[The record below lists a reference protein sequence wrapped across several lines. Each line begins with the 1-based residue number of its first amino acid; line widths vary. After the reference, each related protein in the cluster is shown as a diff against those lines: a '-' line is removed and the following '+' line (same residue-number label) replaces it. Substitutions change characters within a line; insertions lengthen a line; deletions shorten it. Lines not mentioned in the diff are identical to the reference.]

1 MVAMKRKFLFKFFL
15 LLFIVSI
22 GLLANSYYRSYKAD
36 KLYSE
41 AREMY
46 YKNVE
51 EVLDE
56 KINEEN
62 PEEGIDITEESENKQ
77 DSQEVNDMDSPEEPS
92 EEESQENNTPE
103 EPAAQEPQQDNQV
116 SQEDV
121 AFEENVIGW
130 INVEGTNIDYPV
142 VQADDNEYYLTRN
155 YKGEKDSYG
164 SIYMDFRNVRVG
176 RDDNIIIYGHKIRD
190 GSMFSDLAMYTNEGT
205 YEQYFENNN
214 IISLD
219 HNGERT
225 TWEIYSAYVVNLDR
239 EDYHLFTIFKDR
251 EKYTD
256 FLEVSK
262 ERSLIKKDIELT
274 ENDTV
279 ISLVTCNFWYDNARV
294 IVHGK
299 LIE

>member
-1 MVAMKRKFLFKFFL
+1 MKKKILFRFFL
-15 LLFIVSI
+15 IIFIVSI
-22 GLLANSYYRSYKAD
+22 GLLINTYYKSYKAD

-41 AREMY
+41 ARDMY
-46 YKNVE
+46 YKNIE

-56 KINEEN
+56 KINNNQEE
-62 PEEGIDITEESENKQ
+62 P
-77 DSQEVNDMDSPEEPS
+77 EPS
-92 EEESQENNTPE
+92 EETENSEEGTEEVVENPPE
-103 EPAAQEPQQDNQV
+103 ESEEENYEEEPIQQEPQQEVNQI

-130 INVEGTNIDYPV
+130 INVDGTKIDYPV
-142 VQADDNEYYLTRN
+142 VQADDNDYYLNHN
-155 YKGEKDSYG
+155 YKGERDSYG
-164 SIYMDFRNVRVG
+164 SIYMDFRNVSVA

-205 YEQYFENNN
+205 YKEYFENND
-214 IISLD
+214 IITLD

-225 TWEIYSAYVVNLDR
+225 TWEIYSAYVVNLNS
-239 EDYHLFTIFKDR
+239 EDYHLYTIFKDR
-251 EKYTD
+251 ENYKE
-256 FLEVSK
+256 FIQESK
-262 ERSLIKKDIELT
+262 DRSLVKKNIDIT

-294 IVHGK
+294 ILHGK

>member
-1 MVAMKRKFLFKFFL
+1 MKRKFLFKFFL

-22 GLLANSYYRSYKAD
+22 GLLGNSYYKSYKAE

-62 PEEGIDITEESENKQ
+62 PEEVIDLTEESENPQ
-77 DSQEVNDMDSPEEPS
+77 DSQEVNDMDSPEEPL
-92 EEESQENNTPE
+92 EEESQEDNTPE
-103 EPAAQEPQQDNQV
+103 EPSAQEPQQDNQV

-164 SIYMDFRNVRVG
+164 SIYMDFRNVSVG

-190 GSMFSDLAMYTNEGT
+190 GSMFSDLANYTNEGI

-214 IISLD
+214 IVTLD

-239 EDYHLFTIFKDR
+239 EDYYLFTIFKDR
-251 EKYTD
+251 EKYKD
-256 FLEVSK
+256 FLEESK